1 MSSITRQRLGRCLAV
16 GAIAALGAMLAMSPL
31 ATRLDL
37 QLYDLQQRLV
47 RHYAPSPSASP
58 VALIGIDETTVK
70 AIDAPMALWH
80 PQLAQ
85 LITATAAAG
94 ATVVG
99 FDLVLP
105 ERSFDEFLGRAND
118 QPLMQSIL
126 AARRAGMPVIFGR
139 TLSASGKLFEVLPK
153 FKAVLGREGFG
164 MVLQVQEVDAVV
176 RRYYDDRYLEAL
188 GLKTLVGQMA
198 RANDIEVSNGWID
211 YAIGGTINYV
221 SMSQVLTWHAEGNSK
236 ALSDALGGKAVF
248 VGGVLPFED
257 RHTQPLVVA
266 GWENNLYAPGVLIH
280 MQAYRSLASDRMLQ
294 GVSWVWY
301 VAGLLLVALLVLVT
315 DRPLVAFAGLLVAL
329 LLGFIVSTAVYVEG
343 WRLSS
348 VPLAIT
354 ALMAWVIGASRDAWA
369 NLRDK
374 QRMRS
379 AFGGYVSPQILSEI
393 LEGNLSPEL
402 GGESREICLLFA
414 DLIGFTTLSE
424 TNDAEYVLNLLNR
437 YFDRVTP
444 AIHAHDGTLD
454 KYMGDGIMAF
464 FGAPKAHPNPA
475 QAGFDAARM
484 MLDQLDEFNEELAS
498 EGIATLQAGVGLGIG
513 QAIVGHVGAQSRFEY
528 SAIGDAVNVS
538 ARIEGLTR
546 GLNCRIALSGEV
558 AKLLTKEDQE
568 SLTSYGPTQ
577 IKGHTAIEV
586 FGWGI
591 LNDTD
596 NPATAEV
603 NKEETS

>member
-1 MSSITRQRLGRCLAV
+1 MVIS
-16 GAIAALGAMLAMSPL
+16 IAALGALLAMSPL
-31 ATRLDL
+31 AGRLDL

-58 VALIGIDETTVK
+58 VALIGIDEATVQ

-105 ERSFDEFLGRAND
+105 ERSFDQFLGRSND

-176 RRYYDDRYLEAL
+176 RRYYDDRYWEAL

-198 RANDIEVSNGWID
+198 RANGIEVTNGWID
-211 YAIGGTINYV
+211 YAIGGAISYV
-221 SMSQVLTWHAEGNSK
+221 SMSQVLSWHAEGNSE
-236 ALSDALGGKAVF
+236 ALSEALGGKAVF

-257 RHTQPLVVA
+257 RHTQPLA
-266 GWENNLYAPGVLIH
+266 LADWESNVYAPGVLIH

-294 GVSWVWY
+294 GAGWGWY
-301 VAGLLLVALLVLVT
+301 IGGLLLVALLVLIT
-315 DRPLVAFAGLLVAL
+315 DRPL
-329 LLGFIVSTAVYVEG
+329 LGFAAFLVVLLFGFLLSTWIYIEG
-343 WRLSS
+343 LRLSS

-354 ALMAWVIGASRDAWA
+354 AFLAWVIGASRDAWA

-424 TNDAEYVLNLLNR
+424 TNDAEHVLNLLNR

-464 FGAPKAHPNPA
+464 FGAPKSHPNPA

-484 MLDQLDEFNEELAS
+484 MLQQLDEFNEELVS
-498 EGIATLQAGVGLGIG
+498 EGIEPLQAGVGLGIG
-513 QAIVGHVGAQSRFEY
+513 HAIVGHVGAQSRFEY

-558 AKLLTKEDQE
+558 AKLLTDKDQQTLE
-568 SLTSYGPTQ
+568 SFGPTQ

-591 LNDTD
+591 LNEVT
-596 NPATAEV
+596 TAADAGV
-603 NKEETS
+603 TKEETS

>member
-1 MSSITRQRLGRCLAV
+1 M
-16 GAIAALGAMLAMSPL
+16 LGAAVSLSPP
-31 ATRLDL
+31 ARRLDL
-37 QLYDLQQRLV
+37 QVYDVQQRLV
-47 RHYAPSPSASP
+47 RQYLATPAAAG
-58 VALIGIDETTVK
+58 VALIGIDEATVK

-85 LITATAAAG
+85 VINAAVAG
-94 ATVVG
+94 QAAVVG

-105 ERSFDEFLGRAND
+105 ERSFDQFLGRAND
-118 QPLMQSIL
+118 QPLMQAIL
-126 AARRAGMPVIFGR
+126 AARRSGVPVIFGR

-153 FKAVLGREGFG
+153 FKAVLGPAGFG

-176 RRYYDDRYLEAL
+176 RRYFDDRYVEAL
-188 GLKTLVGQMA
+188 GLNTLVGQMA
-198 RANDIEVSNGWID
+198 RATDIEVSNGWID
-211 YAIGGTINYV
+211 YAVGESIDYV
-221 SMSQVLTWHAEGNSK
+221 PMSRIIEWQQAGNSA
-236 ALSDALGGKAVF
+236 ALKEALGGKAVF

-257 RHTQPLVVA
+257 RHTQPLVLA

-280 MQAYRSLASDRMLQ
+280 MQAYRSLASKRMLKGSSWIWYA
-294 GVSWVWY
+294 GV
-301 VAGLLLVALLVLVT
+301 LLMAACLVLMR
-315 DRPLVAFAGLLVAL
+315 DRPLITFAVMLLTMALAFAL
-329 LLGFIVSTAVYVEG
+329 STWVYVAG

-348 VPLAIT
+348 VPLGLT
-354 ALMAWVIGASRDAWA
+354 AVLALIIGASRDAWS

-414 DLIGFTTLSE
+414 DLMGFTTLSE
-424 TNDAEYVLNLLNR
+424 TNDAEYVLTLLNR

-464 FGAPKAHPNPA
+464 FGAPKDHPNPA

-484 MLDQLDEFNEELAS
+484 MLTQLDEFNLELAE
-498 EGIATLQAGVGLGIG
+498 EGLPALRAGVGLGIG

-528 SAIGDAVNVS
+528 SAIGDTVNVS

-546 GLNCRIALSGEV
+546 HLNCRIALTGKV
-558 AKLLTKEDQE
+558 AALLTPEDQQ
-568 SLTSYGPTQ
+568 SLRSFGPQ
-577 IKGHTAIEV
+577 KIKGHTAIEV
-586 FGWGI
+586 FGWGE
-591 LNDTD
+591 LESNAA
-596 NPATAEV
+596 PATAG
-603 NKEETS
+603 